1 MIAYFYIL
9 RKFFSNIGTLL
20 NNYHILMSLL
30 IPSVTDTRISKFTL
44 SSLLYMVCDV
54 DTVIYITHA
63 Y

>member
-1 MIAYFYIL
+1 
-9 RKFFSNIGTLL
+9 
-20 NNYHILMSLL
+20 MSLL

-63 Y
+63 YYNKQIHSLITL